1 MKLVPC
7 INTMIKP
14 RLEYLYTK
22 VKITRLEG
30 TNMRNND
37 ESTLINSK
45 LNLFRNAEYI
55 LNGKC
60 VESFD
65 CVGITTTIKNLL
77 KFSDDYSHLTI
88 NLNN

>member
-1 MKLVPC
+1 
-7 INTMIKP
+7 
-14 RLEYLYTK
+14 
-22 VKITRLEG
+22 
-30 TNMRNND
+30 MRNND
-37 ESTLINSK
+37 KSTLTNSK

-65 CVGITTTIKNLL
+65 CVCIITTIKNLL
-77 KFSDDYSHLTI
+77 EFSDHYSHLTI